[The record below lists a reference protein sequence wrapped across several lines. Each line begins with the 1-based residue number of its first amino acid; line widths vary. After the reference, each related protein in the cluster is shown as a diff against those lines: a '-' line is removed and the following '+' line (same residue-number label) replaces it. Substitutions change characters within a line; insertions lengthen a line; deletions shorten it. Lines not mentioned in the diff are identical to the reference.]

1 MTARDSLFRPAKPLF
16 LFRIAWHEMNKKDKP
31 RHLAILFLFC
41 LLLLPGQAT
50 AASKVLDARRPG
62 QGPVS
67 LTEYFAIL
75 EDPGQALTLADVQN
89 PDVAGRFVTRQPPVE
104 ALNYR
109 TTGSAY
115 WLRLT
120 VRNASAQPVKQ
131 MMEIGY
137 PLLSYIE
144 LYRPSADGSY
154 QSVTTGAAE
163 PFSTRPYPN
172 RFFVFPMIL
181 PAHSEQVVYLRIR
194 STIVMQIPAK
204 LWEPGAFDAWELN
217 DYVTQ
222 AWFFGMLTALI
233 LFNFLLFIALR
244 DAVYLSYVVYAIC
257 MALTISTGN
266 GWGKEF
272 IWPDTTW
279 WSDIAVSVLGAF
291 TQAALLVF
299 MRRMLGTRE
308 LVPRLDRLIRVFIVI
323 HLLFPVGF
331 AVSILT
337 FTAPSAIFDVATLML
352 ILFVGIYCALVKKQR
367 MAKYFVMAFSLWILG
382 NIVVGLRG
390 YGLLPSNAFTMN
402 GWQIGS
408 VSEMLLLA
416 FALAYRF
423 NLIRRKAIEDVEMV
437 NASLEQRLQAREA
450 ELTASHERL
459 REIEQ
464 RQTLSEERSRLM
476 QDMHDGLGSSLTSA
490 LRIVERGQLD
500 EAEVA
505 QVLKGCID
513 DMKLAID
520 SMEPV
525 DADLLLLLATLR
537 FRLEPR
543 LESTGIKL
551 RWEVSNIPPL
561 DWLNPK
567 YSLHILRVLQEAFT
581 NIIKHTQVTEIRVA
595 TKIEGDHVVVSIV
608 DNGQGFNVESAM
620 NNGGKGLSNQ
630 MRRAESIGAEIN
642 LESDDTGTRFTLKLP
657 IKRLQL

>member
-62 QGPVS
+62 QGPAS

-89 PDVAGRFVTRQPPVE
+89 PDVAVRFVTRQPPVE

-144 LYRPSADGSY
+144 LYRPSADGAY
-154 QSVTTGAAE
+154 QSVATGAAR

-194 STIVMQIPAK
+194 STIVMQIPVK

-244 DAVYLSYVVYAIC
+244 DVVYLSYVVYAIC

-331 AVSILT
+331 AISILT

-608 DNGQGFNVESAM
+608 DNGQGFNVESAL

>member
-89 PDVAGRFVTRQPPVE
+89 PDVAVRFVTRQPPVE

-144 LYRPSADGSY
+144 LYRPSADGAY
-154 QSVTTGAAE
+154 QSVATGAAR

-194 STIVMQIPAK
+194 STIVMQIPVK

-244 DAVYLSYVVYAIC
+244 DVVYLSYVVYAIC

-331 AVSILT
+331 AISILT

-423 NLIRRKAIEDVEMV
+423 NLIRRKAIEDVEKV

-608 DNGQGFNVESAM
+608 DNGQGFNVESAL

>member
-144 LYRPSADGSY
+144 LYRPSADGAY
-154 QSVTTGAAE
+154 QSVATGAAR

-194 STIVMQIPAK
+194 STIVMQIPVK

-244 DAVYLSYVVYAIC
+244 DVVYLSYVVYAIF
-257 MALTISTGN
+257 MALTISVGN

>member
-244 DAVYLSYVVYAIC
+244 DVVYLSYVVYAIF
-257 MALTISTGN
+257 MALTISVGN

-561 DWLNPK
+561 EWLNPK

>member
-1 MTARDSLFRPAKPLF
+1 
-16 LFRIAWHEMNKKDKP
+16 MNKKDKP

-62 QGPVS
+62 QGPAS

-89 PDVAGRFVTRQPPVE
+89 PDVAVRFVTRQPPVE

-144 LYRPSADGSY
+144 LYRPSADGAY
-154 QSVTTGAAE
+154 QSVATGAAR

-181 PAHSEQVVYLRIR
+181 PAHSEQAVYLRIR

-244 DAVYLSYVVYAIC
+244 DVVYLSYVVYAIF
-257 MALTISTGN
+257 MALTISVGN

-279 WSDIAVSVLGAF
+279 WSDIAVSVMGAF

-331 AVSILT
+331 AVSVLT
-337 FTAPSAIFDVATLML
+337 FTAPSALFDVATLML

-402 GWQIGS
+402 GWQIGA

-423 NLIRRKAIEDVEMV
+423 NLIRRKAIEDVEKV

-537 FRLEPR
+537 YRLGPR
-543 LESTGIKL
+543 LESTGITL
-551 RWEVSNIPPL
+551 RWEVRNVPALEWL
-561 DWLNPK
+561 DPK
-567 YSLHILRVLQEAFT
+567 NALHILRILQEAFT
-581 NIIKHTQVTEIRVA
+581 NIIKHTQATEIRVA

-608 DNGQGFNVESAM
+608 DNGQGFAVDRALRG
-620 NNGGKGLSNQ
+620 GGKGLSNQ

-642 LESDDTGTRFTLKLP
+642 LDSNDAGTRFILKLP
-657 IKRLQL
+657 INRLQL